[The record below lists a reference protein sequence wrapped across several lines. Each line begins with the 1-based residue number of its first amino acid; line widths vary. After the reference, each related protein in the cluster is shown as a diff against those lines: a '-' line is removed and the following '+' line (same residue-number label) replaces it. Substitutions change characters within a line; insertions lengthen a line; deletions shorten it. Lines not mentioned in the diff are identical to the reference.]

1 MCFVGMY
8 TVAESWINDL
18 SENNNRGKALSIYMM
33 VSMAG
38 SAVGQLF
45 LNIANPETA
54 SLFMLVSILI
64 SISLVPCLLYTSP
77 SPRD

>member
-1 MCFVGMY
+1 
-8 TVAESWINDL
+8 
-18 SENNNRGKALSIYMM
+18 MM

-45 LNIANPETA
+45 LNLANPETA

-64 SISLVPCLLYTSP
+64 SISLVPILIVSKRLGISVLLSF
-77 SPRD
+77 